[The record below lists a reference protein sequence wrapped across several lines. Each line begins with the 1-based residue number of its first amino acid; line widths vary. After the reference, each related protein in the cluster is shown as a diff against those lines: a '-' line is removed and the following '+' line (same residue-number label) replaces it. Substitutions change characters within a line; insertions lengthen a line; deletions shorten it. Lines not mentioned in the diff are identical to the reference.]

1 VTTDQQLGEVEP
13 LTPIR
18 PVSRRR
24 LTVRAVAAPFVWLT
38 ALVVAAIVVHRTDAI
53 GIGLAVAFG
62 SLVVA
67 TVGLSLIRAAR
78 NRERRRY
85 AERG

>member
-1 VTTDQQLGEVEP
+1 
-13 LTPIR
+13 
-18 PVSRRR
+18 
-24 LTVRAVAAPFVWLT
+24 VWLT